1 VKRQAMTTPVH
12 EVMTLEPVRVRQETT
27 VRELIQ
33 LFDRHDYNA
42 FPVVDRAGTLL
53 GIVTQLD
60 VLRLLGPDAQLRIP
74 DATTLNGTHVRDIMR
89 HGIVTVEPENP
100 IVVAA
105 DLMVHTQLHSLPVV
119 QRRAGVPTLVGMVS
133 RGDLLRGLRLELL
146 VDSLPAAQPA

>member
-74 DATTLNGTHVRDIMR
+74 DATTLNGTRVRDIMR